1 MSAALPFDELAAR
14 LAAEGI
20 TTEEFVRELFD
31 GDGYYPDDSRLAW
44 LGRVEEVDRDH
55 HNATSQELEHE
66 TVVFH
71 LPAHGLYLRTHG
83 VNEPD
88 AHDQPA
94 WDYDPLRPC
103 QPEQQTHTYTIY
115 V

>member
-1 MSAALPFDELAAR
+1 MLPFDEIAAR

-20 TTEEFVRELFD
+20 TGKKFVRELFA
-31 GDGYYPDDSRLAW
+31 GGGHYPNDPRLAW
-44 LGRVEEVDRDH
+44 LGRVDEVDRDH
-55 HNATSQELEHE
+55 YNATREELEHE

-71 LPAHGLYLRTHG
+71 LPEHGLYLRTHG
-83 VNEPD
+83 VNEPR
-88 AHDQPA
+88 AHEQPA

-103 QPEQQTHTYTIY
+103 APEQRTQTYTIY